1 MRTHEPD
8 AGEERSGAPPS
19 GRPPGPL
26 AERTAAGMAEAVV
39 AYHAQF
45 HDLFVRREQREWS
58 AFYLRGQLADLAR
71 KTVEP
76 MVLALKPRQGDDRA
90 AVRAV
95 QQFLGEGAWDDAR
108 VLERL
113 QGLVAEDLGAP
124 EGLLIVD
131 GSGFPKQGTHS
142 VGVARQYC
150 GHVGKIANCQHGVFL
165 AYASTTGGAKGGTHG
180 CTFVDRRLY
189 MPEQWFDEAH
199 ASERV
204 RCGVPATLRFE
215 TEPAL
220 GLAMVRGVVERGVL
234 PVRWVL
240 ADETYGA
247 DPKFLDGVAALD
259 RWYFVEVPVS
269 TRVWVGPVAVEP
281 PGQGPTGRPR
291 TRPRAA
297 PGTPK
302 PHAVRDIAAT
312 LPANAWRRYAIK
324 EGVRGEVA
332 ADFAFVRVTHAR
344 RGGRPG
350 PDAWLVARRGLTP
363 DAHGTLPTK
372 YFLTNAPATCP
383 EQELARLSG
392 ARWPVEVAFAEAKGE
407 LGMDHYEV
415 RTWRGWHHHMT
426 QTCLAHHL
434 LLRLRVRGEKPG
446 PDARASE
453 AAPRHRPARARPA
466 DPRAGTR
473 HRALPPGAELR
484 RVPLPRR
491 PHHTATAA

>member
-1 MRTHEPD
+1 MPMR
-8 AGEERSGAPPS
+8 GSGPAADAPPS
-19 GRPPGPL
+19 GRAPGPL
-26 AERTAAGMAEAVV
+26 AGRDAEAMAEALL

-58 AFYLRGQLADLAR
+58 AFYLRGQLSDLER

-76 MVLALKPRQGDDRA
+76 MVLAFKGDDRA
-90 AVRAV
+90 AVRAG
-95 QQFLGEGAWDDAR
+95 QQFLGEGAWADAPILAR
-108 VLERL
+108 REA
-113 QGLVAEDLGAP
+113 LVAEDLGAP
-124 EGLLIVD
+124 DGLLIAD

-150 GHVGKIANCQHGVFL
+150 GHVGKVANCQQGVFL
-165 AYASTTGGAKGGTHG
+165 AYASAKG

-189 MPEQWFDEAH
+189 LPKAWFDDAH
-199 ASERV
+199 ATERA
-204 RCGVPATLRFE
+204 RCGVPPMLRFQ

-220 GLAMVRGVVERGVL
+220 GLAMVRGVLARGVL

-259 RWYFVEVPVS
+259 RWYFVEVPAI
-269 TRVWVGPVAVEP
+269 TRAWGGAVAVEP
-281 PGQGPTGRPR
+281 PGQGPLGRPR

-297 PGTPK
+297 PGTPT
-302 PHAVRDIAAT
+302 PEAVSKIARA
-312 LPANAWRRYAIK
+312 LPPAAWRRYGIK
-324 EGVRGEVA
+324 EGAKGELA
-332 ADFAFVRVTHAR
+332 ADFAFLRVTRAR

-350 PDAWLVARRGLTP
+350 PEAWLVMRRSLTP
-363 DAHGTLPTK
+363 DAHGKLLHK
-372 YFLTNAPATCP
+372 YYLTNAPADRP
-383 EQELARLSG
+383 RDELARLSG

-426 QTCLAHHL
+426 QTFLAHHF
-434 LLRLRVRGEKPG
+434 LLRLRLRGEKPG
-446 PDARASE
+446 
-453 AAPRHRPARARPA
+453 A
-466 DPRAGTR
+466 DPRPGEGAPRRRAPGARPPDAHPGAR

-484 RVPLPRR
+484 RVLFTRETDGGPAQTP
-491 PHHTATAA
+491 TAA

>member
-1 MRTHEPD
+1 
-8 AGEERSGAPPS
+8 
-19 GRPPGPL
+19 
-26 AERTAAGMAEAVV
+26 MAEALV
-39 AYHAQF
+39 AYHTQF

-58 AFYLRGQLADLAR
+58 AFYLRGQLSDLER

-90 AVRAV
+90 AGAAVRAV
-95 QQFLGEGAWDDAR
+95 QQFLGDGAWDDAPILVR
-108 VLERL
+108 REA
-113 QGLVAEDLGAP
+113 LVAEDLGAP
-124 EGLLIVD
+124 DGMGGLLIVD

-150 GHVGKIANCQHGVFL
+150 GHVGKVANCQHGVFL
-165 AYASTTGGAKGGTHG
+165 AYASAKNGRPG

-189 MPEQWFDEAH
+189 MPKEWFDDEH
-199 ASERV
+199 AAERA
-204 RCGVPATLRFE
+204 RCGVPSMLRFQ

-220 GLAMVRGVVERGVL
+220 ALAMLRGVIERGVL

-281 PGQGPTGRPR
+281 PGQGAMGRPR
-291 TRPRAA
+291 TRARVAA
-297 PGTPK
+297 GTPA
-302 PHAVRDIAAT
+302 PQEVRRVTAA
-312 LPANAWRRYAIK
+312 LPDAAWRRYAIK
-324 EGVRGEVA
+324 EGAKGELA
-332 ADFAFVRVTHAR
+332 ADFVFLRVTRAR

-350 PDAWLVARRGLTP
+350 PAAWLVIRRSLTP
-363 DAHGTLPTK
+363 DAHGKLLHK
-372 YFLTNAPATCP
+372 YFLTNAPADCP
-383 EQELARLSG
+383 RNELARLSG
-392 ARWPVEVAFAEAKGE
+392 ARWPIEVAFEEAKGE

-426 QTCLAHHL
+426 QTCLAHHF
-434 LLRLRVRGEKPG
+434 LLRMRLRGGKPG
-446 PDARASE
+446 PDARPGE
-453 AAPRHRPARARPA
+453 GAAHRRAAGAGATNARPGA
-466 DPRAGTR
+466 R

-484 RVPLPRR
+484 RVLLTRETDYR
-491 PHHTATAA
+491 PAQTPTAA

>member
-1 MRTHEPD
+1 MGTLGSEAP
-8 AGEERSGAPPS
+8 PPS
-19 GRPPGPL
+19 GRSPGPL
-26 AERTAAGMAEAVV
+26 TGRAAEAMAEALV

-45 HDLFVRREQREWS
+45 HDLFARREQREWS
-58 AFYLRGQLADLAR
+58 AFYLRGQLSDLER

-76 MVLALKPRQGDDRA
+76 MVLAVRGDDRA

-95 QQFLGEGAWDDAR
+95 QQFLGEGAWDDAAILAR
-108 VLERL
+108 RE
-113 QGLVAEDLGAP
+113 GLVAEDLGVP
-124 EGLLIVD
+124 DGVLIAD

-150 GHVGKIANCQHGVFL
+150 GHVGKVANCQHGVFL
-165 AYASTTGGAKGGTHG
+165 AYASAQG

-189 MPEQWFDEAH
+189 LPQDWFDEDH
-199 ASERV
+199 APDRV
-204 RCGVPATLRFE
+204 RCGVPPLLRFQ

-220 GLAMVRGVVERGVL
+220 ALAMVRDVITRGVL

-269 TRVWVGPVAVEP
+269 VRVWGDPVEIEP
-281 PGQGPTGRPR
+281 PGQSAMGRPR
-291 TRPRAA
+291 TRPRVA

-302 PHAVRDIAAT
+302 PDAVSKLVRA
-312 LPANAWRRYAIK
+312 LPPTAWRRYTIK
-324 EGVRGEVA
+324 EGAKGELA
-332 ADFAFVRVTHAR
+332 ADFAFRRVTRAR

-350 PDAWLVARRGLTP
+350 PEAWLVIRRGLTP
-363 DAHGTLPTK
+363 DAEGKLLHK
-372 YFLTNAPATCP
+372 YFLTNAPVDCP
-383 EQELARLSG
+383 REQLARMSG

-426 QTCLAHHL
+426 QTFLAHHL

-446 PDARASE
+446 PHPRPGEGAARRRAAGAGAADAR
-453 AAPRHRPARARPA
+453 
-466 DPRAGTR
+466 PRAR

-484 RVPLPRR
+484 RLLLTRETNCRSTQTP
-491 PHHTATAA
+491 TAA